1 MSKFFDELKQALEEA
16 LAYERGEIDLSTHT
30 VSTDDE
36 TIGRNECPTNKNE

>member
-16 LAYERGEIDLSTHT
+16 LAYEHGEIDLPTHT

-36 TIGRNECPTNKNE
+36 TIGKNECPANKID